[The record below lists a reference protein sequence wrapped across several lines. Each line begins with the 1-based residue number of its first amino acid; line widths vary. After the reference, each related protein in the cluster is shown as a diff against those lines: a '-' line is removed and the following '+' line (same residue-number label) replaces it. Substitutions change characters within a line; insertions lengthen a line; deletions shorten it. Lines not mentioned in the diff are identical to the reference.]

1 MVKYPMGALHMQFR
15 WRLIFNTSSS
25 NFNVDHLDCSNN
37 ETDISDCK
45 IEGWK
50 SNSYCIAS
58 DALHVNCTND
68 IEGDANGK
76 HPSQDFIKS
85 YRVRNCRGR
94 VSNFDQ
100 SEARKQCFLATDWS
114 KFETLP
120 R

>member
-1 MVKYPMGALHMQFR
+1 M
-15 WRLIFNTSSS
+15 
-25 NFNVDHLDCSNN
+25 DHLDCSNN

-58 DALHVNCTND
+58 DALHVDCTND

-85 YRVRNCRGR
+85 Y
-94 VSNFDQ
+94 
-100 SEARKQCFLATDWS
+100 
-114 KFETLP
+114 
-120 R
+120 